1 LRKSLLFALIFV
13 GLSAFSGNAQ
23 ASGQIYLLR
32 GLAGIF
38 STGLDV
44 LDGKL
49 VQRGFNATVHG
60 YDYYESLAQEAA
72 RVQKSGK
79 GPIVIIGHSLGADAA
94 IFMAEKM
101 KAAGASVALV
111 VTFGPTINLVAPSNV
126 SQVINYYTGNTI
138 VTKGPGFKGTISNVD
153 LNAAPDINH
162 LNVEKS
168 NRLHAAVIS
177 KIQAIAGRGRA
188 SSVAGHGRT
197 GPAAEREQA
206 PAGVQGR
213 ASPAATVQ

>member
-1 LRKSLLFALIFV
+1 LRKSLLFAAIFV
-13 GLSAFSGNAQ
+13 GLSAVSGNAQ

-38 STGLDV
+38 STGLDA

-60 YDYYESLAQEAA
+60 YDYYEGLAQEAA
-72 RVQKSGK
+72 QLQKSGK

-101 KAAGASVALV
+101 KAAGAPVALV
-111 VTFGPTINLVAPSNV
+111 VTFGPTVTLVAPSNV
-126 SQVINYYTGNTI
+126 SQVINYYAGNTI
-138 VTKGPGFKGTISNVD
+138 VTKGPRFKGTISNVD
-153 LNAAPDINH
+153 LNSAPDINH

-177 KIQAIAGRGRA
+177 KIQAIAGRGRTG
-188 SSVAGHGRT
+188 SVAGHGRT
-197 GPAAEREQA
+197 SPTAEQGRA
-206 PAGVQGR
+206 PTGVQGR